1 MKIKF
6 LSFILLLVVNS
17 IVAQK
22 SFEGVITYKLSFH
35 DKTGEMSDEEA
46 AQFMGSEQVYYIK
59 GNKYKS
65 VMNGMLSMSQYYT
78 GKDSIYTRMATG
90 NNLMYL
96 KSDEQKEEVLSMKE
110 KKSAAKIMGKNC
122 DLLDITT
129 NEGTTQYYFT
139 SDFKVNSEDYKNH
152 KYGLWYYCL
161 DKANGSLPVK
171 LIMDTEELKLTIE
184 AVKVETK
191 ELDDAIFELPKGM
204 NIIKMPEE

>member
-22 SFEGVITYKLSFH
+22 SFEGVITYKLSYQ

-46 AQFMGSEQVYYIK
+46 KEFMGSKQTYYIK
-59 GNKYKS
+59 GNKFKTE
-65 VMNGMLSMSQYYT
+65 MNGMLKMSQYYT
-78 GKDSIYTRMATG
+78 GKDSIYTKMGTSQF
-90 NNLMYL
+90 LMYI
-96 KSDEQKEEVLSMKE
+96 KTDEQKEKILSIEE
-110 KKSAAKIMGKNC
+110 KKSVTKIMGKDC
-122 DLLDITT
+122 DLLDIKTD
-129 NEGTTQYYFT
+129 EGTIQYYFT
-139 SDFKVNSEDYKNH
+139 SDFKVNAEDYKNY

-184 AVKVETK
+184 AVKVENK